1 MSTRAEASLDCLGLQ
16 KTRTQMPRSPLTSAP
31 STDAA
36 GRFTAGRED
45 SHSSCVA
52 ETKPETAERAS
63 SAFLTGQATPPAT
76 LPGTLSGS

>member
-1 MSTRAEASLDCLGLQ
+1 MPGPPEDKDPDAS
-16 KTRTQMPRSPLTSAP
+16 SSLTSAP

-36 GRFTAGRED
+36 GSTLQAGRIPTAA
-45 SHSSCVA
+45 VVQ
-52 ETKPETAERAS
+52 TKPETAERAS